1 MKRAPTGLALA
12 AILFA
17 GSALAEEAAHA
28 HAHETASS
36 PLGPLLFSTINL
48 AIFLWVLARYVLP
61 PVREWVHHRRRHV
74 VQALE
79 EAAAAK
85 AEALRL
91 REQWEQRLA
100 QFSRAVEEMQA
111 QARQDAERERTH
123 ILDAARKTAEA
134 IRRDA
139 ELAAAYELRRTQEL
153 VRADLVRQ
161 AVRLAEEAARTQLTA
176 ADHQR
181 FVAEFLEQVEP

>member
-17 GSALAEEAAHA
+17 SSALAEEAAHA

-61 PVREWVHHRRRHV
+61 PVREWVHHRRTHV

-100 QFSRAVEEMQA
+100 QFSRAMEEMQA
-111 QARQDAERERTH
+111 QARQDAERERAH
-123 ILDAARKTAEA
+123 ILEAARKTAEA

-139 ELAAAYELRRTQEL
+139 ELAAAYEVRRTQEL

-176 ADHQR
+176 DDHQR
-181 FVAEFLEQVEP
+181 FVAEFLKQVEP

>member
-1 MKRAPTGLALA
+1 MAVLA
-12 AILFA
+12 FA

-48 AIFLWVLARYVLP
+48 AIFIWILARYVMP
-61 PVREWVHHRRRHV
+61 SVREWVHHRRTHV
-74 VQALE
+74 VEALE
-79 EAAAAK
+79 QAAAAK

-91 REQWEQRLA
+91 REEWEQRLV
-100 QFSRAVEEMQA
+100 QFSRSVEEMQV
-111 QARQDAERERTH
+111 QARRDAERERAR
-123 ILDAARKTAEA
+123 ILEAAHKTAAA

-139 ELAAAYELRRTQEL
+139 ELAAAYEVRRTQEQ

-161 AVRLAEEAARTQLTA
+161 AVRLAEQAARTQLTA

-181 FVAEFLEQVEP
+181 FIAEFLRQVEP

>member
-1 MKRAPTGLALA
+1 MMRPVARLVLPAVLA
-12 AILFA
+12 FA
-17 GSALAEEAAHA
+17 SSAVAEEAAHG
-28 HAHETASS
+28 HETAS
-36 PLGPLLFSTINL
+36 PAWPLLFSAINL

-61 PVREWVHHRRRHV
+61 PVREWVHHRRNHV

-91 REQWEQRLA
+91 RQEWEQRLA

-111 QARQDAERERTH
+111 QARQDAERERAR
-123 ILDAARKTAEA
+123 ILEAAHKTAEA

-139 ELAAAYELRRTQEL
+139 ELAAAYELRRAQEL

-176 ADHQR
+176 DDHQR
-181 FVAEFLEQVEP
+181 FVTEFLKQVEQ

>member
-1 MKRAPTGLALA
+1 MKRFVTPLVLMAVLS
-12 AILFA
+12 FA
-17 GSALAEEAAHA
+17 SSALAEEAAHG
-28 HAHETASS
+28 HAHETAS
-36 PLGPLLFSTINL
+36 PLWPLLFSVINL

-61 PVREWVHHRRRHV
+61 PVREWVHHRRSHV

-91 REQWEQRLA
+91 RQEWEQRLA

-111 QARQDAERERTH
+111 QARQDAERERAL
-123 ILDAARKTAEA
+123 ILEAAHKTAEA

-139 ELAAAYELRRTQEL
+139 ELAAAYEVRRTQEL

-176 ADHQR
+176 DDHQR
-181 FVAEFLEQVEP
+181 FVAEFLKQVEQ

>member
-1 MKRAPTGLALA
+1 MKRPTTTLVLPAVLVFA
-12 AILFA
+12 AR
-17 GSALAEEAAHA
+17 ALAEEAAHT
-28 HAHETASS
+28 HGHETAS
-36 PLGPLLFSTINL
+36 PAWPLLFS

-61 PVREWVHHRRRHV
+61 PVREWVHHRRSHV

-91 REQWEQRLA
+91 YEEWEQRLA

-111 QARQDAERERTH
+111 QARQDAERERAR
-123 ILDAARKTAEA
+123 ILEAAHKTAEA

-139 ELAAAYELRRTQEL
+139 ELAAAYELRRAQEL

-176 ADHQR
+176 DDHQR
-181 FVAEFLEQVEP
+181 FVTEFLKQVEQ

>member
-1 MKRAPTGLALA
+1 MKRAPTGLVLTAVL
-12 AILFA
+12 LA
-17 GSALAEEAAHA
+17 GSALAEEAGHPG
-28 HAHETASS
+28 AHETAS
-36 PLGPLLFSTINL
+36 PLWPLLFATINL

-61 PVREWVHHRRRHV
+61 PVRDWVHHRRSHV

-100 QFSRAVEEMQA
+100 QFSRTVEEMQA
-111 QARQDAERERTH
+111 QARQDAERERAL
-123 ILDAARKTAEA
+123 ILEAAHKTAEA

-176 ADHQR
+176 DDQQR
-181 FVAEFLEQVEP
+181 FVAEFLKQVEQ